1 MLRNVVKMLTRNLGL
16 KLLAFVFAVTMW
28 LAVLN
33 LDEPVRNRR
42 FTIAVTVENEDAV
55 TSMNKY
61 YELSDTNVTFTVLGQ
76 RNVVDELSS
85 SDFRAVADMSKLI
98 LGEEENLVP
107 VEITALRHS
116 SQLTISKRTR
126 ELKVLLEDLMRQAFV
141 ILPVAQGDPAEGYA
155 IGSMVV
161 EPNRLWVS
169 GPKAVVSQ
177 IETVK
182 AAIDVTN
189 MSTDISDSVVP
200 VLLDEEEK
208 AVDTT
213 RLTLS
218 LDIVTVKAGIVS
230 QKTVPIKVNYSG
242 KPAEGYE
249 VISAAAEPAEV
260 TIKGKSDILN
270 SISAIVIPEDVISVE
285 GANEKFEQKVDLNQ
299 YLPGGVSLN
308 KSVEAAVTVKIDI
321 EQLERRVFTVP
332 VRNIGVDDLREGY
345 QIDFLDRNVEI
356 EIYGLAEDLDNLTV
370 NALRPILDVSGL
382 AAGRHVR
389 PLQLTLDE
397 EKYVVGET
405 SVSFTIRSEESDTG
419 NPDTSDPD
427 ENDPDA
433 GGAGTDSPDTNGTDG
448 DTPQDTAADTENG
461 QEGDTDVR
469 DTMAR
474 PQEPDQQEDPDQQT
488 TTDLEDE

>member
-370 NALRPILDVSGL
+370 NVLRPILDVGGL

-419 NPDTSDPD
+419 NPDASDPD

-433 GGAGTDSPDTNGTDG
+433 GGAGTDIPDTNGTDG
-448 DTPQDTAADTENG
+448 DTPQDTAADTEDG
-461 QEGDTDVR
+461 QEGDADVR

>member
-370 NALRPILDVSGL
+370 NVLRPILDVGGL

-419 NPDTSDPD
+419 NPDASDPD

-448 DTPQDTAADTENG
+448 DTPQDTAADTEDG
-461 QEGDTDVR
+461 QEGDADVR

-474 PQEPDQQEDPDQQT
+474 PQEPDQQT

>member
-370 NALRPILDVSGL
+370 NVLRPILDVGGL

-419 NPDTSDPD
+419 NPDASDPD
-427 ENDPDA
+427 ENDLDA

-448 DTPQDTAADTENG
+448 DTPQDTAADTEDG
-461 QEGDTDVR
+461 QEGDADVR